1 MNKQDFQELF
11 EEQLTE
17 LNNFEAEIKKIK
29 ELINLLIENFDL
41 LKDDVTDEQIGEVS
55 SDIKIKSIKLNALI
69 KELLSDSKKL
79 EAFLHEIKL
88 LKRKREKKLSK
99 DKTLTKK
106 DYEELLQKLQLQK
119 LLDNKKLEI
128 EKEKE
133 REKYKNYPIRKIGK
147 NNPYNFEF

>member
-17 LNNFEAEIKKIK
+17 LNNFEEEIKKIK

-88 LKRKREKKLSK
+88 LKRKREKKLNK
-99 DKTLTKK
+99 DKPTRK
-106 DYEELLQKLQLQK
+106 DFDEILQKLQLEK
-119 LLDNKKLEI
+119 LLNNNKLEL
-128 EKEKE
+128 E
-133 REKYKNYPIRKIGK
+133 REKQKYKNYPIKKVNK

>member
-1 MNKQDFQELF
+1 MNKQEFQELF
-11 EEQLTE
+11 DEQLTE

-88 LKRKREKKLSK
+88 LKRKRDKKLGK
-99 DKTLTKK
+99 DKKEPTRKEL
-106 DYEELLQKLQLQK
+106 EEMLQKFQLEK
-119 LLDNKKLEI
+119 LLDQSKRRVEI
-128 EKEKE
+128 EREK
-133 REKYKNYPIRKIGK
+133 EKYKNYPIRK
-147 NNPYNFEF
+147 NPYNFNF

>member
-1 MNKQDFQELF
+1 MNKQEFQELF
-11 EEQLTE
+11 DEQLTE

-88 LKRKREKKLSK
+88 LKRKRDKK
-99 DKTLTKK
+99 
-106 DYEELLQKLQLQK
+106 
-119 LLDNKKLEI
+119 
-128 EKEKE
+128 
-133 REKYKNYPIRKIGK
+133 
-147 NNPYNFEF
+147 